1 MTVALVDN
9 GSLEPASHLN
19 LRSLALEL
27 SRRAGTP
34 VAAVSLK
41 HSNRITAAKL
51 GGIPAPVLAPWIRSR
66 VEGGEREFLVVPF
79 FISPQGAIG
88 SALGEEL
95 DSLSRETW
103 GFSVSY
109 STGLAEAGVLAAI
122 VVARVRETIAKL
134 NTGPFDSPA
143 ASLRAG
149 LRPAVIVVDHGGPS
163 RTSAELRDAVASEA
177 RSLLGDEAGPL
188 AAASLE
194 SPDGP
199 EFAHN
204 QPLFAAQLDA
214 AGFDRGDIVVA
225 PLFLSPGRHAG
236 PSGDLARIAAEAY
249 LRNPGQRVHF
259 TGLVGN
265 HTLAVDALARGLIA
279 ALAGRAAATP

>member
-51 GGIPAPVLAPWIRSR
+51 GGIPAPVLAPWIRSQ
-66 VEGGEREFLVVPF
+66 VGGGEREFLVVPF

-95 DSLSRETW
+95 DSLSGETG

-109 STGLAEAGVLAAI
+109 SAGLAEAGVLAAI

-134 NTGPFDSPA
+134 N
-143 ASLRAG
+143 AG
-149 LRPAVIVVDHGGPS
+149 LRPALIVVDHGGPS
-163 RTSAELRDAVASEA
+163 RASAELRDAVTSEA

-236 PSGDLARIAAEAY
+236 PSGDLARIAAEAG

-265 HTLAVDALARGLIA
+265 HPLAVDALARGLIA